1 MNRNRFG
8 VLILTFGRADRVHT
22 YETLRKQGYTG
33 PIYLV
38 CSSDDATV
46 PEYRKRYGDQ
56 VIVFSKDTYRKTFD
70 IGDNFAKDNVVVFA
84 RNAAF
89 DIAQSVGLDYFLEVD
104 DDYTNFFIR
113 VPSDRKLEGVATR
126 NLDRTFSHFVKF
138 LQTTKVTSIAL
149 AQGGDYIGGKGS
161 DFFSTKYVSRKR
173 KIMNCFFNAVDR
185 PYKFFGRINEDV
197 NCYIQNGKTGMVF
210 LTHPL
215 VSANQMITQSNAG
228 GLTEFYLDT
237 GTYVKSFYTVMFN
250 PSAVSI
256 SQMGRYNHR
265 IHHSI
270 AWKHAVPYIIRAHH
284 KKQAEQPTNSRNDTK
299 KA

>member
-1 MNRNRFG
+1 MTANRFG
-8 VLILTFGRADRVHT
+8 VLILTYGRADRVHT

-38 CSSDDATV
+38 CSTDDAQV
-46 PEYRKRYGDQ
+46 PLYRERYGEQ
-56 VIVFSKDTYRKTFD
+56 VVVFSKDAYRDKFD

-89 DIAQSVGLDYFLEVD
+89 DIAQSLGLDYFLEVD
-104 DDYTNFFIR
+104 DDYIHFFLR
-113 VPSDRKLEGVATR
+113 VPSAVKLEGVATR
-126 NLDRTFSHFVKF
+126 NLDRTFKAFVTF
-138 LQTTKVTSIAL
+138 MQNTQVHSIAL
-149 AQGGDYIGGKGS
+149 AQGGDYIGGKDS
-161 DFFSTKYVSRKR
+161 DFFSTGYVSRKR
-173 KIMNCFFNAVDR
+173 KIMNCFFNATAR
-185 PYKFFGRINEDV
+185 PYQFFGRINEDV

-215 VSANQMITQSNAG
+215 ASANQMLTQTNSG

-237 GTYVKSFYTVMFN
+237 GTYVKSFYTVMYN

-270 AWKHAVPYIIRAHH
+270 AWKHAVPFIIRERY
-284 KKQAEQPTNSRNDTK
+284 KKIVKTGTEQE
-299 KA
+299 